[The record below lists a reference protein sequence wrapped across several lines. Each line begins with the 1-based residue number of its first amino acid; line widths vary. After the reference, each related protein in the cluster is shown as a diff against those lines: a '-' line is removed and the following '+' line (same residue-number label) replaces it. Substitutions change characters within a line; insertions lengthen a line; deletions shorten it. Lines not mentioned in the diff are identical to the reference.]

1 MSSSTSFGKSGDQ
14 GLPVESFNASRG
26 YKEANN
32 DRKKSRGDQNG
43 VPSGEKLHPSV
54 HTSGPA
60 VIHEKE
66 AGKGIVAT
74 LLAGRVKLLQRYL
87 LVLLLAGY
95 KQLHASV
102 LSLRESI
109 SESLM
114 DISTSC
120 SHIQSKSAEVHL
132 IVISRCVLACYRSRS
147 FFSLRV

>member
-43 VPSGEKLHPSV
+43 VPPGEKLHPSV
-54 HTSGPA
+54 PISGP
-60 VIHEKE
+60 VIHEKD